1 MNKEAEETISIEYKE
16 RYASV
21 LIYVCMTFD
30 NRDNPAAL
38 GNPIEGWPISCLIVL
53 EKAAFLFRMSSKD
66 DTCWH
71 IL

>member
-38 GNPIEGWPISCLIVL
+38 GNPIEG
-53 EKAAFLFRMSSKD
+53 
-66 DTCWH
+66 
-71 IL
+71 